1 MDRFERDVLT
11 MLCAGLPE
19 LRQECANLSADR
31 KALLD
36 RIEVE
41 AASRRPVA
49 RLVSQLL
56 ECDPEDIVEARRGPA
71 TGLPGAGGGRA
82 DDEVF
87 GCPDDS
93 CNHRARTV
101 PAGEPPRCAL
111 LGLRMRRL

>member
-1 MDRFERDVLT
+1 MDRVEREVLT
-11 MLCAGLPE
+11 MLCEGLPE
-19 LRQECANLSADR
+19 LRRECAGLPTDR

-36 RIEVE
+36 RIEAE

-49 RLVSQLL
+49 GLVAQLVGYS
-56 ECDPEDIVEARRGPA
+56 PEDIVEARRGPA

-101 PAGEPPRCAL
+101 PAGEPPWCAV
-111 LGLRMRRL
+111 LGQRMRRL